1 MTSIIHISPL
11 LSFFLDLVLLITK
24 QLRRCG
30 EDTRDDDKSKS
41 SNNTNAPSSNKTVFV
56 EFFGPS
62 VNQLS
67 IADRS
72 AVANLCTEY
81 GAKVGY
87 FPVDE
92 ATLEYLY
99 HTGRDPHQIDIIE
112 MYMKK
117 VKMFRPD
124 SAVDN
129 ELTNK
134 IEYDSVIDIDLS
146 EAQVT
151 ISGPKKT
158 KERILLQSV
167 AENFTHSLTKIYNT
181 HCDRFGASINIDLGM
196 KHVKTVL
203 EAIVIKNILILNL
216 VLHID

>member
-1 MTSIIHISPL
+1 MIS
-11 LSFFLDLVLLITK
+11 DLVLLITK

-30 EDTRDDDKSKS
+30 EDTKDDER
-41 SNNTNAPSSNKTVFV
+41 SNTENKGTNNKTVFV

-62 VNQLS
+62 VDQLS

-92 ATLEYLY
+92 TTLEYLR
-99 HTGRDPHQIDIIE
+99 HTGRDPHQVEVIE

-117 VKMFRPD
+117 VGMFRNSKMD
-124 SAVDN
+124 VEGDHEA
-129 ELTNK
+129 TK
-134 IEYDSVIDIDLS
+134 TMIKYDSVVDIDLS

-151 ISGPKKT
+151 ISGPKKA
-158 KERILLQSV
+158 KERILLQHV
-167 AENFTHSLTKIYNT
+167 AENFTHALIKLYDIP
-181 HCDRFGASINIDLGM
+181 CDRLGASINIDLGKPKATLRYCTLTHRTENHNFRQLIM
-196 KHVKTVL
+196 GWL
-203 EAIVIKNILILNL
+203 NIYFFF
-216 VLHID
+216 